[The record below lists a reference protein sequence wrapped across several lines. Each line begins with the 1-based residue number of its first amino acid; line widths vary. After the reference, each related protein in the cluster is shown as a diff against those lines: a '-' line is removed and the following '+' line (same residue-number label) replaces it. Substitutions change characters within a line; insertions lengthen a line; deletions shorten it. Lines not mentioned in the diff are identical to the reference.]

1 MAIKN
6 HTGEYKVAI
15 LMSSAKEIY
24 MVFWDCICG
33 DIDIGGGRSDKGI
46 VREY

>member
-1 MAIKN
+1 MAVKN

-15 LMSSAKEIY
+15 LMSSVK
-24 MVFWDCICG
+24 VFWDCICG
-33 DIDIGGGRSDKGI
+33 DIDMGGGRSDKGI